1 MPKIKDLGIKVIPE
15 TMRPPQMTDGGCAVS
30 GCGDSGCGA
39 TCGQCTNHTNC
50 GNCTHVTCA
59 CTLMSCQCSIQ
70 LTLCACTHPHSV
82 VVCFGCTR
90 FITCGDGCS
99 VLRSQWCWNA
109 TGCGP
114 ASPVCTGSIITDP
127 TIGPGGPFTREGISA
142 LKDQLRE
149 QLAAIEAQEK
159 ALLPKTL
166 EQIDARAKAIEEEL
180 AQLKQR
186 RKELK

>member
-1 MPKIKDLGIKVIPE
+1 MPRIKDLGIKVIPE
-15 TMRPPQMTDGGCAVS
+15 TMRPPEMTAGGCAVS

-39 TCGQCTNHTNC
+39 TCGQCTNATNC
-50 GNCTHVTCA
+50 GNCTNVSCGCTIPSCA
-59 CTLMSCQCSIQ
+59 CTVQQ
-70 LTLCACTHPHSV
+70 TLCACTHPQSI
-82 VVCFGCTR
+82 VVCRGCTL
-90 FITCGDGCS
+90 FLTCHDCS
-99 VLRSQWCWNA
+99 VLRSKWCWGA

-127 TIGPGGPFTREGISA
+127 TIGPGGPFHEGISA
-142 LKDQLRE
+142 LKAQLRQ

-159 ALLPKTL
+159 ALAPTTL
-166 EQIDARAKAIEEEL
+166 DEVDARQKAIEEEL